1 MAWLMLAIAIV
12 VEVIATASLRLS
24 EGFTRWT
31 WTAVVVVGYLTA
43 FTLLA
48 RIVREIPLAVTY
60 AVWSGAGTALTAIV
74 SMRLFAEQMTPV
86 KVVGLSLVVMGVVL
100 LQTQGS
106 H

>member
-12 VEVIATASLRLS
+12 VEVVATVSLRLS

-31 WTAVVVVGYLTA
+31 WTSVVVLGYLTA

-48 RIVREIPLAVTY
+48 QIVRTIPLAVTY
-60 AVWSGAGTALTAIV
+60 AVWSGAGTALTAVV
-74 SMRLFAEQMTPV
+74 SMRLFGEEMTPV
-86 KVVGLSLVVMGVVL
+86 KVMGLALVVTGVVL
-100 LQTQGS
+100 LQAHGS